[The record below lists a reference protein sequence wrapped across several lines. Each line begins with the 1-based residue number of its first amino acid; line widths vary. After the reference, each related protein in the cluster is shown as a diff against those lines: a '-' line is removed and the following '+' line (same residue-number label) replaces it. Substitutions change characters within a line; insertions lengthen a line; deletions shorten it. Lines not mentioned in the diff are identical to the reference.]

1 MNQLIS
7 FYFEAAPAGVLT
19 DLNNSNQ
26 NSSPTHQYDIQE
38 YNQRDEFDLFD
49 LPTMEYIRGNYCE
62 SSDYTILLE
71 DTIERPKDPKRF
83 VQVVW
88 DNLKKIFTRSNSR
101 SYSRVR

>member
-38 YNQRDEFDLFD
+38 YNQRDEADQFD

-62 SSDYTILLE
+62 YSGYTILYLE
-71 DTIERPKDPKRF
+71 YSIERPKDPKRF

-88 DNLKKIFTRSNSR
+88 DHFKKIFTRS
-101 SYSRVR
+101 RVR

>member
-7 FYFEAAPAGVLT
+7 FYFEAGPAGVLT
-19 DLNNSNQ
+19 DLNKSNQ

-62 SSDYTILLE
+62 YSGYTTLYLE
-71 DTIERPKDPKRF
+71 YSIERPKDPKRF

-88 DNLKKIFTRSNSR
+88 DNFKKIFTRS
-101 SYSRVR
+101 RVR